1 MKKILLL
8 LMGLCFCWN
17 MKSQITTYVEV
28 KKGETLLNLLSDRE
42 IEQTEKIVIS
52 GDYLTENDF
61 AVLKTMMAKYSL
73 RDTLFKIV

>member
-28 KKGETLLNLLSDRE
+28 KERPRYNIDVLLES
-42 IEQTEKIVIS
+42 KSV
-52 GDYLTENDF
+52 GKEND
-61 AVLKTMMAKYSL
+61 
-73 RDTLFKIV
+73 